1 MAKTALRVKA
11 ARKPKFAVRGYT
23 RCQRCGRPKA
33 VYRKF
38 GLCRICLREMA
49 HRGELPGRDQVQLVT
64 PTTILDGLDTRLARS
79 PHSTT
84 RAERCRSPGKPRRG
98 RNTNTM
104 TMTDPIADMLTRL
117 RNANQAYHDAVT
129 MPYSKLK
136 AGVADILQQ
145 EGYITSYKVDEPVE
159 GAVGK
164 TLTLTLKYGQNRER
178 SIAGIRRISKPGL
191 RVYAKSSGLPKVLGG
206 LGIAIISTSQG
217 LLTDRQANQK
227 GVGGEVLAYVW

>member
-1 MAKTALRVKA
+1 
-11 ARKPKFAVRGYT
+11 
-23 RCQRCGRPKA
+23 
-33 VYRKF
+33 
-38 GLCRICLREMA
+38 
-49 HRGELPGRDQVQLVT
+49 
-64 PTTILDGLDTRLARS
+64 
-79 PHSTT
+79 
-84 RAERCRSPGKPRRG
+84 
-98 RNTNTM
+98 M

-145 EGYITSYKVDEPVE
+145 EGYITGYQVNEPA
-159 GAVGK
+159 GDGKGAAVGK
-164 TLTLTLKYGQNRER
+164 TLTVTLKYGQNRER

-191 RVYAKSSGLPKVLGG
+191 RVYAKHTGLPKVLGG

>member
-1 MAKTALRVKA
+1 
-11 ARKPKFAVRGYT
+11 
-23 RCQRCGRPKA
+23 
-33 VYRKF
+33 
-38 GLCRICLREMA
+38 
-49 HRGELPGRDQVQLVT
+49 
-64 PTTILDGLDTRLARS
+64 
-79 PHSTT
+79 
-84 RAERCRSPGKPRRG
+84 
-98 RNTNTM
+98 M

-145 EGYITSYKVDEPVE
+145 EGYITSYKVDEPAE

-164 TLTLTLKYGQNRER
+164 TLTVTLKYGQNRER

-191 RVYAKSSGLPKVLGG
+191 RVYAKANGLPKVLGG